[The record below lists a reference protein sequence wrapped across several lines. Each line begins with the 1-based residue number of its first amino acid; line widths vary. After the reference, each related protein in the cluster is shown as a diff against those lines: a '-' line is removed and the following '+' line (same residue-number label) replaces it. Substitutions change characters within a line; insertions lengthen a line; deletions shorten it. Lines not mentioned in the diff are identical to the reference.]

1 MKRKWISLLALLL
14 VVGAGIGGIKI
25 YQKAA
30 TEHQYGMI
38 PKEAKKVDE
47 YGRVQY
53 TISVINE
60 KGQTTFQTFTTIK
73 QLKEGTVIDLFVR
86 GNEVRKYD
94 VITKNEL
101 PQRVKSVWPTKERKE
116 EEK

>member
-1 MKRKWISLLALLL
+1 MKRKWISLLALIFI
-14 VVGAGIGGIKI
+14 VGAGIGGVKI

-30 TEHQYGMI
+30 TEHQYGI
-38 PKEAKKVDE
+38 TPKEVKKVDD

-73 QLKEGTVIDLFVR
+73 QLKEGTIIDLFVR

-94 VITKNEL
+94 IITRNEL

-116 EEK
+116 EGK

>member
-1 MKRKWISLLALLL
+1 MYRRSKDLSKRRN
-14 VVGAGIGGIKI
+14 GASIRD
-25 YQKAA
+25 
-30 TEHQYGMI
+30 H
-38 PKEAKKVDE
+38 PKRSKKVDD

-94 VITKNEL
+94 IITKMSC
-101 PQRVKSVWPTKERKE
+101 RSG
-116 EEK
+116 

>member
-1 MKRKWISLLALLL
+1 MKRKWIILLALLFA
-14 VVGAGIGGIKI
+14 VGVGIGGVTI
-25 YQKAA
+25 YQKVA
-30 TEHQYGMI
+30 TGHQYGII
-38 PKEAKKVDE
+38 PKEAKKVDD

-60 KGQTTFQTFTTIK
+60 KGKTTFQTFTTIK

-86 GNEVRKYD
+86 GNEVRKYN
-94 VITKNEL
+94 ILTKNEL

>member
-1 MKRKWISLLALLL
+1 MKRKWISLLALIFI
-14 VVGAGIGGIKI
+14 VGAGIGGVKI
-25 YQKAA
+25 YQKVV

-38 PKEAKKVDE
+38 PKEAKKVDDH
-47 YGRVQY
+47 GRVQY

-73 QLKEGTVIDLFVR
+73 QLNEGTVIDLFVR

-94 VITKNEL
+94 IITKNEL

>member
-1 MKRKWISLLALLL
+1 MKRKWIILLALLF
-14 VVGAGIGGIKI
+14 VAGAGIGGVTI
-25 YQKAA
+25 YQKVA
-30 TEHQYGMI
+30 TEHQYGII
-38 PKEAKKVDE
+38 PKEAKKVDN

-60 KGQTTFQTFTTIK
+60 KGKTTFQTFTTIK

-86 GNEVRKYD
+86 GNEVRKYN
-94 VITKNEL
+94 ILTKNEL

>member
-1 MKRKWISLLALLL
+1 MKRKWISLLALLF

-30 TEHQYGMI
+30 TEHQYGI
-38 PKEAKKVDE
+38 VPKEAKKVDD

-94 VITKNEL
+94 IITKNEL